1 MRESVRAALQEIA
14 EARGRFEVRRHR
26 VEEFAARGE
35 YSSNIAFL
43 LAKTSRK
50 APPVVAEQIKN
61 RFFLPGIDCV
71 SSDRGFL
78 NFRMNDETLLN
89 RASRAVL
96 EGERYGAGESLAGQR
111 INMEFVSADPTG
123 PLHLVHGRIA
133 VAGEA
138 LCRVLEF
145 QGAAV
150 TREYFLNDVE
160 DSSKMRLLGESVAA
174 QYSRIFGH
182 EEERPEGV
190 LEDIFVRHVAEEIA
204 QRDGNRFLLHPE
216 NERVTLFAHAALEA
230 AVEDQKKTLKTLGI
244 PFDVWSSESTLIAD
258 GRIDAVVSRLQDAG
272 HIEEKN
278 GVLWLKTSTFG
289 DETDRP
295 LRRANGQY
303 TYLAS
308 DIAYHI
314 ARFER
319 GYDRLINIWT
329 AEHAPYPP
337 RTRAG
342 LLAAGYP
349 AERLEVLICATT
361 RFLRDNSLFDGDFLL
376 DDALKTIDA
385 ESLRFLLLLP
395 EWQEAAQIE
404 IEMASRDDES
414 NPAYAARL
422 LPSRLSTLLQQAQA
436 QEGSANNAKPFAT
449 QAERSLA
456 SLVALWP
463 EEAALAASE
472 LRPQR
477 VAEFVLEMADA
488 TRQLL
493 TDLRP
498 DNTPSV
504 KLLSAAHRTAGV
516 ALRLLGMQPKDNF

>member
-1 MRESVRAALQEIA
+1 MREKLRAELKKITGLKNA
-14 EARGRFEVRRHR
+14 FVVRRHR
-26 VEEFAARGE
+26 VEEFVARGE

-43 LAKTSRK
+43 LAKTSGEALQK
-50 APPVVAEQIKN
+50 MAEQVKN
-61 RFFLPGIDCV
+61 RFFLPEIDCV

-78 NFRMNDETLLN
+78 NFRMNDQTLLE
-89 RASRAVL
+89 RISRAASD
-96 EGERYGAGESLAGQR
+96 GERYGAGDALAGQR
-111 INMEFVSADPTG
+111 VNVEFVSADPTG

-133 VAGEA
+133 VTGEA
-138 LCRVLEF
+138 LCRLLEF

-174 QYSRIFGH
+174 QYNRFFGH
-182 EEERPEGV
+182 KEERPEGV
-190 LEDIFVRHVAEEIA
+190 LEDAFVRAVADDIA
-204 QRDGNRFLLHPE
+204 EKEGNRFLLRPE
-216 NERVTLFAHAALEA
+216 DERATAFAHAAREA
-230 AVEDQKKTLKTLGI
+230 AVKDQKKTLKTLGV
-244 PFDVWSSESTLIAD
+244 PFDIWSSESTLIAD
-258 GRIDAVVSRLQDAG
+258 GRIDAVVSRLQNAG
-272 HIEEKN
+272 HIEERN

-289 DETDRP
+289 DEADRP

-349 AERLEVLICATT
+349 AELLEVLICETT
-361 RFLRDNSLFDGDFLL
+361 RLLRDNSLFDGDFLL
-376 DDALKTIDA
+376 DDALKTI
-385 ESLRFLLLLP
+385 EVENLRFLLLLP

-404 IEMASRDDES
+404 IERANRDDES

-422 LPSRLSTLLQQAQA
+422 LPSRLNSLLKQAQA
-436 QEGSANNAKPFAT
+436 RESSRNSGPFAT
-449 QAERSLA
+449 EAERSLA
-456 SLVALWP
+456 GLIAVWP
-463 EEAALAASE
+463 EEADLAARE
-472 LRPQR
+472 RRPQR
-477 VAEFVLEMADA
+477 VAQFILEMATA

-493 TDLRP
+493 VESRP
-498 DNTPSV
+498 EIAPSPQILTAAYNTAR
-504 KLLSAAHRTAGV
+504 AA
-516 ALRLLGMQPKDNF
+516 LKLLGMNPKDRF